1 MIGDEGHRCE
11 EAFRP
16 QKKKKRET
24 SQLRRW
30 DGINPEK
37 EDA

>member
-16 QKKKKRET
+16 QKKKKE
-24 SQLRRW
+24 RRANY
-30 DGINPEK
+30 DGGTE
-37 EDA
+37 